1 MHGWLLSVAAG
12 DVREVVVK
20 AAVGIEVSYWDW
32 PVWQGKTNLSLMV
45 EVKCVCGCCL
55 WRQGLWE
62 RDGQTGSRCWS
73 VIVSKVDL
81 CGRARLNL
89 SLMVEVKCVC
99 GCCLWRQGLWERG
112 GQTGSRCWS
121 VIVSK
126 VDLCGWARQTASFL
140 LEVVMRVLLLT
151 LSLCLWQQGP
161 WAKPGPSSSRY
172 CSAPSCGVL
181 FDCRCWTL
189 SLCLGLERDVV
200 IR

>member
-32 PVWQGKTNLSLMV
+32 PVWQGKT
-45 EVKCVCGCCL
+45 
-55 WRQGLWE
+55 
-62 RDGQTGSRCWS
+62 
-73 VIVSKVDL
+73 
-81 CGRARLNL
+81 NL